1 MKRLLDACADA
12 SRQRMCGYGS
22 DRSGAQ
28 CGGASFEMHGLNGAA
43 TIGALAAV
51 HAQPERIEAAGHDA
65 EAYYIAS
72 ECGAIPIEVGHTYLL
87 FLTYDAEDA
96 VYLPVGYEIQCEYID
111 GRLVSGDGMT
121 KWRPDYNYIEN
132 AIGAPG

>member
-1 MKRLLDACADA
+1 MKRLLAMLVLMLLVSGCADTDLIVPV
-12 SRQRMCGYGS
+12 R
-22 DRSGAQ
+22 
-28 CGGASFEMHGLNGAA
+28 NV
-43 TIGALAAV
+43 AV
-51 HAQPERIEAAGHDA
+51 HR
-65 EAYYIAS
+65 
-72 ECGAIPIEVGHTYLL
+72 CRNW
-87 FLTYDAEDA
+87 YDLCYFDGSHVTDVLRDA